1 MRCVDMIPSPDN
13 MTELIS
19 VFFSPINDDIR
30 FVCIGLAGAL
40 FVIALCFALYEAFQE
55 ITEEDDND

>member
-1 MRCVDMIPSPDN
+1 

-55 ITEEDDND
+55 IMEEDDND

>member
-1 MRCVDMIPSPDN
+1 

-19 VFFSPINDDIR
+19 AFFSPINDDIR
-30 FVCIGLAGAL
+30 FVCIWIAGAL
-40 FVIALCFALYEAFQE
+40 FVITLQLVITLCFAFYDAFQE